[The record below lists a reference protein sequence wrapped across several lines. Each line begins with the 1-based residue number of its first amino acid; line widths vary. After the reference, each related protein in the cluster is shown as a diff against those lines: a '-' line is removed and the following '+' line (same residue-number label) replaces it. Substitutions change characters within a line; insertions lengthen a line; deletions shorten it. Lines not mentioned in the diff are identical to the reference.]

1 MIDEFSELLTAK
13 PDFIEMFVQIG
24 RIGRS
29 LGVHLLLASQRLEE
43 GRLRGLETY
52 LSYRVGLRT
61 FSAAESRAALGV
73 PDAYELPNVPGSG
86 FLKYGTD
93 EMVRFKAAY
102 VSGTYRSGSAQTT
115 FGAGQLPVD
124 RRPVLFTAAEVP
136 VQYTAVPQQRTESPD
151 VDDALADT
159 VLDVIVRRL
168 EAQGPAAHQVWL
180 PPLDS
185 PPSLDGLLPG
195 LTAVQG
201 RGLTQPGYEGAG
213 WLVVPV
219 GLVDKPYEQRR
230 DHLWVDFS
238 GAGLPYADR
247 GRPAVRQV
255 HPPALPDL
263 LLRPDPH
270 PARSPVLRPRLRRRR
285 PFLGG

>member
-1 MIDEFSELLTAK
+1 CERFRQ
-13 PDFIEMFVQIG
+13 VG

-29 LGVHLLLASQRLEE
+29 LGGHLLLASQRLEE

-52 LSYRVGLRT
+52 LSYRIGLRT

-86 FLKYGTD
+86 FLKFGTD

-102 VSGTYRSGSAQTT
+102 VSGVYRTSSQQAAA
-115 FGAGQLPVD
+115 FGGPLRVD

-136 VQYTAVPQQRTESPD
+136 VQYVPVPQQRVEA
-151 VDDALADT
+151 VKERQDDALADT

-185 PPSLDGLLPG
+185 PPSLDALLPG
-195 LTAVQG
+195 L
-201 RGLTQPGYEGAG
+201 
-213 WLVVPV
+213 
-219 GLVDKPYEQRR
+219 
-230 DHLWVDFS
+230 
-238 GAGLPYADR
+238 
-247 GRPAVRQV
+247 
-255 HPPALPDL
+255 
-263 LLRPDPH
+263 
-270 PARSPVLRPRLRRRR
+270 
-285 PFLGG
+285 